1 MEPMKNTQK
10 RLRTELNKLYQHLD
24 GINRIIKILTNLIY
38 FPSPGSASGPIETF
52 DDAPTLVS
60 LGVHDYYPYVF
71 FKMNID
77 FLEKRL

>member
-24 GINRIIKILTNLIY
+24 
-38 FPSPGSASGPIETF
+38 GSASGPIETF